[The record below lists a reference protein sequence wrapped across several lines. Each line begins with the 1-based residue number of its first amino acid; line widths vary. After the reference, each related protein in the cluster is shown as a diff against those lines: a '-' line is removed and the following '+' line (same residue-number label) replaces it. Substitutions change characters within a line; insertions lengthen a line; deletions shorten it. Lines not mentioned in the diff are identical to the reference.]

1 MKATTAESHK
11 RSRRRAADEKPDE
24 HAPSPPTIT
33 PRQQQALQALLTGAT
48 DTEAADVARET
59 VNRWR
64 HRDANFIAAL
74 NEARQDLAQDFHGGL
89 RALLPDAL
97 AYKLRRGC
105 TFDDATHRT
114 GCIEYRGKRVN
125 FEVADDALIVTQT
138 GEIQDPR
145 SVARMRPMVA
155 LEKQRRT
162 AERVINTEKH
172 KRWER

>member
-48 DTEAADVARET
+48 DAEAAEAANVTRET

-74 NEARQDLAQDFHGGL
+74 NEARQDISQDFRDGL

-97 AYKLRRGC
+97 TALREGLAADNINTRVRVA
-105 TFDDATHRT
+105 ATLFRALRDIGEPNGPT
-114 GCIEYRGKRVN
+114 NPEAIRV
-125 FEVADDALIVTQT
+125 AWQ
-138 GEIQDPR
+138 
-145 SVARMRPMVA
+145 
-155 LEKQRRT
+155 T
-162 AERVINTEKH
+162 AESELHVDRRFSIF
-172 KRWER
+172 